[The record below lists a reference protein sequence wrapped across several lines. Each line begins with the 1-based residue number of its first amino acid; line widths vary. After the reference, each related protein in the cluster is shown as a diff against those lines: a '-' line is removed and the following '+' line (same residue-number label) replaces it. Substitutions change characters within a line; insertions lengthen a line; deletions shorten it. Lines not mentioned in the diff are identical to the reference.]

1 MNCGIHPERFNVVSI
16 KICHW
21 ILPYDNSTSFLSKF
35 PKIHCNT
42 VISRNSPASK
52 WLILKMFPC
61 QNSKLI
67 SCLKNL
73 NYRLVKCHPN
83 VTILT
88 ILDDMNI
95 PRSYL
100 SLVTWPLTSS
110 LLGVTIFS
118 KHSVYTYEGLNF
130 NSGNY
135 LFTTDTK

>member
-1 MNCGIHPERFNVVSI
+1 MSINTWTVAYILKDSTLLVSKSVNGYYHMTI
-16 KICHW
+16 PPPSS
-21 ILPYDNSTSFLSKF
+21 LKF

-42 VISRNSPASK
+42 VILPNSPASK

-73 NYRLVKCHPN
+73 NYRLVECHPN

-88 ILDDMNI
+88 ILDDVNI
-95 PRSYL
+95 PGSYL

-110 LLGVTIFS
+110 LLGATIFS
-118 KHSVYTYEGLNF
+118 KHSVYIYKVVQIWPGLICM
-130 NSGNY
+130 
-135 LFTTDTK
+135 